1 MDLFIND
8 QELCVELRAT
18 RIKKSPVMLEDICLP
33 QNLLIEFMAD
43 PEGSIDLKPFGHPW
57 VHVLPSMKRGMVIS
71 VSKQIPKACPFKSY
85 DELRR
90 HWKNMHG
97 YRLPKVEEGIIYY
110 EIHFPIAQSNTF
122 TYPNVCL
129 ANSLKILRN
138 GKPEIIAD
146 RFAQNFMKKITSV
159 CGTRI
164 WINRGRDLLNT
175 KELFLTT
182 NKNIATLQSESN
194 PTWNC
199 ASTSSN
205 AVESSVNLTFS
216 DTCANEL
223 CRNISGLMSPT
234 QSLRGS
240 ITQEAI
246 DIFKTPCLM
255 DANLD
260 SKKIWIN
267 DKYLNYRKNESNID
281 TINNNSSKGNKDLY
295 CQKVLPIYE
304 WESQKVNSVKKL
316 EISSETTNHSQTANQ
331 CESQLPRNRQIELN
345 EPITK
350 RILKQSQIDSSQNQM
365 NNLNT
370 IENKQLITYFFKEQ
384 KSVQQTTST
393 SNKREFE
400 SFNMA
405 SRESRDDSQSQKQSQ
420 EMLVDNQSKKRRMEV
435 SRNISIEDLA
445 KQNKLDQLTVPELRN
460 WLKERCIPFKGQ
472 DRKSSLIRVIISH
485 VKNTQ
490 LLTERLKL

>member
-1 MDLFIND
+1 
-8 QELCVELRAT
+8 
-18 RIKKSPVMLEDICLP
+18 
-33 QNLLIEFMAD
+33 
-43 PEGSIDLKPFGHPW
+43 
-57 VHVLPSMKRGMVIS
+57 
-71 VSKQIPKACPFKSY
+71 
-85 DELRR
+85 
-90 HWKNMHG
+90 
-97 YRLPKVEEGIIYY
+97 
-110 EIHFPIAQSNTF
+110 
-122 TYPNVCL
+122 
-129 ANSLKILRN
+129 
-138 GKPEIIAD
+138 
-146 RFAQNFMKKITSV
+146 
-159 CGTRI
+159 
-164 WINRGRDLLNT
+164 
-175 KELFLTT
+175 
-182 NKNIATLQSESN
+182 
-194 PTWNC
+194 
-199 ASTSSN
+199 
-205 AVESSVNLTFS
+205 
-216 DTCANEL
+216 
-223 CRNISGLMSPT
+223 MSPT